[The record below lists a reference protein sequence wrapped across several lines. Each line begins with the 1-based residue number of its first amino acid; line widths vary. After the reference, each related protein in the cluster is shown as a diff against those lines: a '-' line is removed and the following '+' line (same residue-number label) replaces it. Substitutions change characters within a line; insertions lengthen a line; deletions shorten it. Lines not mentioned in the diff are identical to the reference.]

1 MKSSHL
7 QRKGKNIA
15 RNTTKKQT
23 KGRRPKRRRE
33 KRRGAERKREKRR
46 RRINTKSSK
55 NQDQTSVDFD
65 PVQYGRNK
73 QIVTDILVLI
83 VHKKLFK

>member
-1 MKSSHL
+1 MKCSHL
-7 QRKGKNIA
+7 QRKGKNLE
-15 RNTTKKQT
+15 RHTTKKQT

-46 RRINTKSSK
+46 RINTKSSK
-55 NQDQTSVDFD
+55 KQDQTSIDFD

-73 QIVTDILVLI
+73 QIATHILVLI
-83 VHKKLFK
+83 VHKKLLK